1 MKLCAGLWRRPGYGA
16 WFAADTATAIGVA
29 VRSLAVSLVGYA
41 VSGSTVAAGW
51 LGSASMIA
59 QQVFGVFGGT
69 YVDRHDRRTLIIVNA
84 VMSMLCWGSVAGLL
98 LTGGL
103 RYSILLAIA
112 VVSSAVNGFL
122 GSATDA
128 MLKSIIDMRDYP
140 KARSLNE
147 GRDATVNMAGSPVGG
162 FLYGIR
168 PWLPFLIIA
177 CMYAVAGVAAT
188 GIRESLRSDVAVRL
202 EAGTAAS
209 DDSAASEA
217 GSSGSFFKDFREG
230 WSWSL
235 HRTMLVMTMIVSA
248 LLNFG
253 INGVQYG
260 IQLHLVSAGMNGAYI
275 GFVNTGIFCTMLVGA
290 FIANRMSDRLPAG
303 PVICAGFLFSCLAV
317 VPLVCTSNYWV
328 MLICNS
334 LSALPF
340 PIINAMMLGFVFAK
354 TPDSMQGRITVTLT
368 VPAQALSMFC
378 SAAAGSLLPV
388 CGFRRTILVFLIA
401 MLVSAAIVVVY
412 RPLRTIPRADAW
424 DGAELR

>member
-1 MKLCAGLWRRPGYGA
+1 MKLRTGLWRRPGYTA

-29 VRSLAVSLVGYA
+29 MRSLAISLVGYA

-84 VMSMLCWGSVAGLL
+84 VVSMLCWGSVAGLL

-103 RYSILLAIA
+103 RYPVLLAIA

-162 FLYGIR
+162 FLYGVK
-168 PWLPFLIIA
+168 PWLPFLITA

-188 GIRESLRSDVAVRL
+188 GIRESHRPDAAVQP
-202 EAGTAAS
+202 EAGTVAS
-209 DDSAASEA
+209 DASAVG
-217 GSSGSFFKDFREG
+217 GSRSFFKDFREG

-235 HRTMLVMTMIVSA
+235 HRMMLVMTMIVSA

-275 GFVNTGIFCTMLVGA
+275 GFINTGIFCAMLAGA
-290 FIANRMSDRLPAG
+290 FIANRMSDRLSAG
-303 PVICAGFLFSCLAV
+303 PVVCVGFLFSCLAV

-401 MLVSAAIVVVY
+401 MLASAAIVAVY

>member
-84 VMSMLCWGSVAGLL
+84 VVSMLCWGSVAGLL

-103 RYSILLAIA
+103 RYPVLFAIA

-162 FLYGIR
+162 FLYGVR
-168 PWLPFLIIA
+168 PWLPFLITA

-188 GIRESLRSDVAVRL
+188 GIRESCRPDAAVRP
-202 EAGTAAS
+202 EAGAAA
-209 DDSAASEA
+209 SAASA
-217 GSSGSFFKDFREG
+217 VGGGRSFFKDFREG

-235 HRTMLVMTMIVSA
+235 HRMMLVMTMIVSA

-275 GFVNTGIFCTMLVGA
+275 GFINTGIFCAMLAGA

-303 PVICAGFLFSCLAV
+303 PVVCAGFLFSCLAV
-317 VPLVCTSNYWV
+317 VPLVCTGNYWV

-401 MLVSAAIVVVY
+401 MLASAAIVVAY

>member
-1 MKLCAGLWRRPGYGA
+1 
-16 WFAADTATAIGVA
+16 
-29 VRSLAVSLVGYA
+29 
-41 VSGSTVAAGW
+41 
-51 LGSASMIA
+51 
-59 QQVFGVFGGT
+59 
-69 YVDRHDRRTLIIVNA
+69 
-84 VMSMLCWGSVAGLL
+84 
-98 LTGGL
+98 
-103 RYSILLAIA
+103 
-112 VVSSAVNGFL
+112 
-122 GSATDA
+122 
-128 MLKSIIDMRDYP
+128 
-140 KARSLNE
+140 
-147 GRDATVNMAGSPVGG
+147 MAGSPVGG
-162 FLYGIR
+162 FLYGVR
-168 PWLPFLIIA
+168 PWLPFLITA
-177 CMYAVAGVAAT
+177 CMYAVAGVAAA
-188 GIRESLRSDVAVRL
+188 GIRESHRHDATVRP
-202 EAGTAAS
+202 EAGTAAP
-209 DDSAASEA
+209 DVSADG
-217 GSSGSFFKDFREG
+217 GSRSFFKDFREG

-275 GFVNTGIFCTMLVGA
+275 GFINTGIFCAMLAGA

-303 PVICAGFLFSCLAV
+303 PVVCVGFLFSCLAV
-317 VPLVCTSNYWV
+317 VPLVCTSNYWF

-388 CGFRRTILVFLIA
+388 CGFQRTILVFLIA
-401 MLVSAAIVVVY
+401 MMVSAAIVVLY

-424 DGAELR
+424 DSVELQ

>member
-1 MKLCAGLWRRPGYGA
+1 MCGTLAEAWLRCLVRRGYGDGNRRGGA
-16 WFAADTATAIGVA
+16 FPCGLPSRICGF
-29 VRSLAVSLVGYA
+29 RLHGR
-41 VSGSTVAAGW
+41 GW

>member
-1 MKLCAGLWRRPGYGA
+1 MGLWWRPDYTA

-29 VRSLAVSLVGYA
+29 VRSLAISLVGYA

-84 VMSMLCWGSVAGLL
+84 VVSMLCWGSVAGLL

-103 RYSILLAIA
+103 RYSVLLAIA

-162 FLYGIR
+162 FLYGVR
-168 PWLPFLIIA
+168 PWLPFLITA
-177 CMYAVAGVAAT
+177 CMYAVAGVTAA
-188 GIRESLRSDVAVRL
+188 GIRESHKHDATVRP
-202 EAGTAAS
+202 EAGTAAP
-209 DDSAASEA
+209 DVSADG
-217 GSSGSFFKDFREG
+217 GSRSFFKDFREG

-235 HRTMLVMTMIVSA
+235 HRTMLA
-248 LLNFG
+248 
-253 INGVQYG
+253 
-260 IQLHLVSAGMNGAYI
+260 
-275 GFVNTGIFCTMLVGA
+275 GA

-303 PVICAGFLFSCLAV
+303 PVVCVGFLFSCLAM

-378 SAAAGSLLPV
+378 GAAAGSLLPV
-388 CGFRRTILVFLIA
+388 CGFQRTILVFLIA
-401 MLVSAAIVVVY
+401 MMVSAAIVVLY

-424 DGAELR
+424 DSVELQ

>member
-1 MKLCAGLWRRPGYGA
+1 
-16 WFAADTATAIGVA
+16 
-29 VRSLAVSLVGYA
+29 
-41 VSGSTVAAGW
+41 
-51 LGSASMIA
+51 MIA

>member
-84 VMSMLCWGSVAGLL
+84 VVSMLCWGSVAGLL

-103 RYSILLAIA
+103 RYPVLFAIA

-162 FLYGIR
+162 FLYGVR
-168 PWLPFLIIA
+168 PWLPFLITA

-188 GIRESLRSDVAVRL
+188 GIRESCRPDAAVRP
-202 EAGTAAS
+202 EAGAAAS
-209 DDSAASEA
+209 AV
-217 GSSGSFFKDFREG
+217 GGGRSFFKDFREG

-235 HRTMLVMTMIVSA
+235 HRMMLVMTMIVSA

-275 GFVNTGIFCTMLVGA
+275 GFINTGIFCAMLAGA
-290 FIANRMSDRLPAG
+290 FIVNRMSDRLPAG
-303 PVICAGFLFSCLAV
+303 PVVCAGFLFSCLAV
-317 VPLVCTSNYWV
+317 VPLVCTGNYWV

-401 MLVSAAIVVVY
+401 MLASAAIVVAY

>member
-84 VMSMLCWGSVAGLL
+84 VVSMLCWGSVAGLL

-103 RYSILLAIA
+103 RYPVLLAIA
-112 VVSSAVNGFL
+112 VISSAVNGFL

-162 FLYGIR
+162 FLYGVR
-168 PWLPFLIIA
+168 PWLPFLITA

-188 GIRESLRSDVAVRL
+188 GIRESRRPDAAVWP

-217 GSSGSFFKDFREG
+217 GGSGSFFKDFREG

-275 GFVNTGIFCTMLVGA
+275 GFINTGIFCAMLAGA

-303 PVICAGFLFSCLAV
+303 PVICVGFLFSCLAV

-401 MLVSAAIVVVY
+401 MLASAAIVAVY